1 MKILLAPSETKTPNG
16 NNKFEINSLI
26 FSKLYFLQDSSE
38 VTALALP
45 KAGAETPV
53 PSQLDRKIIFDR
65 YIDIIKNGDKDT
77 LSKMFGLKKE
87 IDINFYKDEIRT
99 QKGKKAIER
108 YSGVAF
114 DYLDYPNL
122 NSDVQKY
129 IDKNVLIFSN
139 LFGII
144 RADDMIPNYKLKQ
157 AELVDNIKVDKF
169 YKENLKE
176 VLDDYLKDEDILNL
190 SANYYDKFY
199 KPCKNYTT
207 LKFLKNNKVVSHWA
221 KAYRG
226 LVLKAIAEA
235 NISTIDEFIKL
246 SIDGLSLKEI
256 KTIKNKTEIIYDIY
270 VE

>member
-16 NNKFEINSLI
+16 DNKFKLSSLI
-26 FSKLYFLQDSSE
+26 F
-38 VTALALP
+38 P
-45 KAGAETPV
+45 P
-53 PSQLDRKIIFDR
+53 LDRESIYYR
-65 YIDIIKNGDKDT
+65 YINIIKNGDKDI

-87 IDINFYKDEIRT
+87 VDINFYKDEIQT

-122 NSDVQKY
+122 NSDAKKY
-129 IDKNVLIFSN
+129 IDNNVLIFSN
-139 LFGII
+139 LFGIL

-157 AELVDNIKVDKF
+157 EELVDDIKVDKF

-199 KPCKNYTT
+199 KPCKSYTT
-207 LKFLKNNKVVSHWA
+207 LKFLKDNKVVSHWA

-235 NISTIDEFIKL
+235 NISTLNDFIKL
-246 SIDGLSLKEI
+246 SIDGLYMKDI

-270 VE
+270 VVKKLSTITLTH